1 MVHLGGKLTSAY
13 ADATLQAI
21 QNNNGG
27 VATNIATVM
36 QQLATEKAKGA
47 SVVDGYIWTVNKA
60 NTASKTETGLKPIAA
75 RQLVSQLAQSKD
87 KLAIAKLDA
96 IHEIA
101 KNNGIVTPYSST
113 IVLVNDR
120 QREQL
125 KAAEAQADRFDREI
139 ETGVEQLET
148 PFDPLSSGNEVSGV
162 PEPDLWILFGIVA
175 MALSIVFQRQKLLAT
190 VGQQVPDERSMS

>member
-1 MVHLGGKLTSAY
+1 M
-13 ADATLQAI
+13 
-21 QNNNGG
+21 
-27 VATNIATVM
+27 
-36 QQLATEKAKGA
+36 
-47 SVVDGYIWTVNKA
+47 
-60 NTASKTETGLKPIAA
+60 
-75 RQLVSQLAQSKD
+75 
-87 KLAIAKLDA
+87 
-96 IHEIA
+96 
-101 KNNGIVTPYSST
+101 

>member
-1 MVHLGGKLTSAY
+1 MVHLGGKLPRAY

-139 ETGVEQLET
+139 ETGVEQLDT
-148 PFDPLSSGNEVSGV
+148 PFDPLSRGGEVSGV
-162 PEPDLWILFGIVA
+162 PEPDVWILLGIVA
-175 MALSIVFQRQKLLAT
+175 IALSILYQRQRLLSTITRQAPEESS
-190 VGQQVPDERSMS
+190 VS